1 MRRIYLAM
9 MMICAGAVAAAQ
21 EVLAPNPAIERTIQ
35 NQFEA
40 FLADDVDDAWTYAS
54 PNIQRLFQ
62 TPERFGRMVEEG
74 YPMVWRPG
82 QIDYLDLQT
91 LGGLIVQR
99 VQIIDGQ
106 GVAHVLGYQMIE
118 TEAGWQIN
126 GVRLLRASQV
136 GA

>member
-82 QIDYLDLQT
+82 EIDYLDLQT

-126 GVRLLRASQV
+126 GVRILRAPQV

>member
-1 MRRIYLAM
+1 MRRIYLAIL
-9 MMICAGAVAAAQ
+9 MICAGAAAAAQ

-40 FLADDVDDAWTYAS
+40 FLADDVDGAWTYAS

-82 QIDYLDLQT
+82 RIDYLDLQT

-126 GVRLLRASQV
+126 GVRILHAPQV

>member
-21 EVLAPNPAIERTIQ
+21 EVLAPNLAIERTIQ

>member
-1 MRRIYLAM
+1 MRGFVLAM
-9 MMICAGAVAAAQ
+9 AMMVSGLAAQ
-21 EVLAPNPAIERTIQ
+21 AQEQLAPNPDIEATIQ
-35 NQFEA
+35 SQFEA
-40 FLADDVDDAWTYAS
+40 FLADDIDTAWQFAS

-62 TPERFGRMVEEG
+62 TPENFGRMVEEG

-99 VQIIDGQ
+99 VQVIDRQ
-106 GVAHVLGYQMIE
+106 GRAHILGYQMVE
-118 TEAGWQIN
+118 TETGWQIN
-126 GVRLLRASQV
+126 GVRILRAPAI

>member
-1 MRRIYLAM
+1 
-9 MMICAGAVAAAQ
+9 MICAGAVAAAQ

-40 FLADDVDDAWTYAS
+40 FLADDVDGAWTYAS

-82 QIDYLDLQT
+82 EIDYLDLQT

-99 VQIIDGQ
+99 VQVIDGQ

-126 GVRLLRASQV
+126 GVRLLRAPQV

>member
-1 MRRIYLAM
+1 MRRIYLAIL
-9 MMICAGAVAAAQ
+9 MICAGAVAAAQ

-62 TPERFGRMVEEG
+62 TPERFGQMVEEG

-126 GVRLLRASQV
+126 GVRILRAPQV

>member
-1 MRRIYLAM
+1 MRRIYLAIL
-9 MMICAGAVAAAQ
+9 MICAGAVAAAQ

-126 GVRLLRASQV
+126 GVRLLRAPQV

>member
-74 YPMVWRPG
+74 YPMVWRPAE
-82 QIDYLDLQT
+82 IDYLDLQT

-106 GVAHVLGYQMIE
+106 GLAHVLGYQMIE

-126 GVRLLRASQV
+126 GVRILRAPQV